1 MKKLLRIIAILGCFL
16 GLASLLRI
24 QAQKREDIIKTAALQ
39 DQAGKVVEKVSSH
52 DPQELQMALTIKLP
66 TGETMMTLADQD
78 NVKLKTGE
86 IVDLQPNEDIT
97 ARVDQQN
104 QLVIQNDRGRVKK
117 VKLVVPVEVTNPLL
131 VAKLQLDLHVADSK
145 ETYTLPEIA
154 VTAEETKEVAEEK
167 TEESTEGLV
176 KEPAEDTTKEAV
188 TKVPEKSAK
197 KTTEE
202 TTKEATKETTKEVTP
217 ASDTTNDTKTTDK
230 QQSNSPKEGQTT
242 TTSDQPATTKED
254 TDEKAAKTATT
265 TKSTM
270 AAAPTDALSGA
281 NIDVHRAQIQVDSW
295 SDSLIVAGS
304 LPAKDNV
311 NVLPKELGV
320 DGITSGGYYGG
331 TNFNFYETRY
341 HSSYMRKGDGTGTG
355 NGEKAY
361 AVAVDGQPTSNEK
374 DDILVYYQNVGA
386 YTDSTTADNPT
397 EPMGAIVKISNI
409 QYHTKITGEPKD
421 GKAFIDFSNN
431 FYSGMVYNGIETL
444 DIDVTFTTS
453 DWKQAL
459 VFPPLD
465 GNGDAR
471 SYFTFG
477 SLNGNENG
485 KHEWAGSRLNLP
497 GKLAPNA
504 KIAKH
509 DGGWYEGTGMG
520 VVDKEKYEAE
530 REEGDRPADWGDYL
544 GSSDYELGAVSFPLV
559 GRDQLFKLKS
569 ESGFTWQSF
578 SSGYIMPLEQPAPQ
592 KNVHRDKELGLDK
605 NNLDGVTI
613 DRDNDD
619 QNKLFYTI
627 YQKTYSIPNESIAKP
642 NEIIF
647 RDKLPAGL
655 TVADGGFRLF
665 NTDGVEMEPLT
676 GDLEITPEGKITYKF
691 SEKEIEE
698 LKFDGGH
705 FAVQIETKI
714 GNDFVGTLKNRASIE
729 FNSGEKHRW
738 RKRTNKVVT
747 HFIRGSYEF
756 QKVDGTTGKS
766 LAGSTFIIQNADG
779 KYLTFD
785 GNNHQTGLVALKSRA
800 TRLQGDSDGNF
811 KVAGLAKG
819 TYKLI
824 ETKAPDGYVIGKPTE
839 FTISDKAQTTPTKI
853 ENDPY
858 SLPVTG
864 GQGIF
869 WFIVVGLILT
879 LSSLA
884 IWRTYPRG
892 G

>member
-24 QAQKREDIIKTAALQ
+24 QAQKRENIIKMAALQ
-39 DQAGKVVEKVSSH
+39 DQAGQVVEKVSSH

-104 QLVIQNDRGRVKK
+104 QLIIQNDQGRVKK

-154 VTAEETKEVAEEK
+154 VTAEKTKEAAEEK
-167 TEESTEGLV
+167 AEESTEDFV
-176 KEPAEDTTKEAV
+176 KEPAEDATQESVTKAPEKSTKKTTKE
-188 TKVPEKSAK
+188 TP
-197 KTTEE
+197 
-202 TTKEATKETTKEVTP
+202 KEVTP

-230 QQSNSPKEGQTT
+230 QPSNSPKEGSQQSPKTT
-242 TTSDQPATTKED
+242 TTSEQPATTKDD
-254 TDEKAAKTATT
+254 TDDKVAKTATT
-265 TKSTM
+265 TKSKM
-270 AAAPTDALSGA
+270 AAAPTDALSGT

-311 NVLPKELGV
+311 NVLEKELGV
-320 DGITSGGYYGG
+320 NGIISGGYYGG
-331 TNFNFYETRY
+331 TNFDNFEKHY

-355 NGEKAY
+355 DGEKAY
-361 AVAVDGQPTSNEK
+361 AVAVDGQPTSNK
-374 DDILVYYQNVGA
+374 ADDILVYYQNVGA

-409 QYHTKITGEPKD
+409 EYHDKISGEPKD

-477 SLNGNENG
+477 SLNGNEDG
-485 KHEWAGSRLNLP
+485 AHEWAGSRLNLP

-504 KIAKH
+504 TIAEH
-509 DGGWYEGTGMG
+509 PNGWYEGTGMG
-520 VVDKEKYEAE
+520 VVDKEKYEAD
-530 REEGDRPADWGDYL
+530 RKEGERPADWGDYL
-544 GSSDYELGAVSFPLV
+544 GSSDYERGAVSFPLV
-559 GRDQLFKLKS
+559 GRDQLFKLRS

-592 KNVHRDKELGLDK
+592 KTVHRDDELGLDK

-613 DRDNDD
+613 DRDNDSQD
-619 QNKLFYTI
+619 DLVYTV

-655 TVADGGFRLF
+655 TVKAGGFRLF
-665 NTDGVEMEPLT
+665 NTDGKEMTPLT
-676 GDLEITPEGKITYKF
+676 GNLEITPEGKITYKF

-705 FAVQIETKI
+705 FAVQITAKI
-714 GNDFVGTLKNRASIE
+714 DDDFVGTLKNRASIE
-729 FNSGEKHRW
+729 FNSGDDHRW

-779 KYLTFD
+779 QYLTFD
-785 GNNHQTGLVALKSRA
+785 VNNRQTGLVALKSRA

-824 ETKAPDGYVIGKPTE
+824 ETKAPDGHVVGKPTE
-839 FTISDKAQTTPTKI
+839 FTISGKAQTTPTQI